1 MPKMKKLRLLIP
13 ALCVLFIVSACK
25 KSANKP
31 ASTVG
36 TITVNIDGAAQTF
49 NVGATAHVDNTGGFY
64 SLALIGIQ
72 SATASNS
79 VIVEVTSDSPIVAGT
94 TYTGTN
100 SQADMSYTQISG
112 NAVYQF
118 DGSNNAS
125 NATITVKSISST
137 NVQGTFSGTLELITG
152 TGAASKVLTNGT
164 FNLNIK

>member
-1 MPKMKKLRLLIP
+1 MKNLKLSLLLI
-13 ALCVLFIVSACK
+13 CVLFVVSSCK
-25 KSANKP
+25 KSSKSI
-31 ASTVG
+31 STTG

-49 NVGATAHVDNTGGFY
+49 NVGAAAHIDNTGGFY
-64 SLALIGIQ
+64 SLSLIGVQ
-72 SATASNS
+72 SATAANS
-79 VIVEVTSDSPIVAGT
+79 LIVDVTSSSPIVAG

-100 SQADMSYTQISG
+100 SQADMSYTQVSG
-112 NAVYQF
+112 SAVYQF

-152 TGAASKVLTNGT
+152 TGAASKVLTSGT